1 MLSNFNKITIRYNI
15 LNMLKLYQ
23 TITKA
28 QSNKYVDLKRAALLQ
43 FGLFLNLGRIIYFH
57 VP

>member
-1 MLSNFNKITIRYNI
+1 
-15 LNMLKLYQ
+15 MLKLYQ

-28 QSNKYVDLKRAALLQ
+28 QSNKYVHLKRAALLQ